1 MGFYSKSFRFEGGGR
16 YKIKIGLKRSGKSC
30 RLRWV
35 NYLNPGLKR
44 GKMTPQEE
52 HQILGLHTKWGN
64 RWSKIARKLPGRT
77 DNEIKNYWRTHMR
90 KMAQKNKRML
100 SPSPSMS
107 NSSAYSSIT
116 SNPTLDSMPATET
129 IETVSFINDK
139 NNNNNK
145 KNSATSLYSAIEG
158 QDAYDSMDD
167 IWKDIALLDDDDD
180 GVTSVFGT
188 YSEITPSS
196 IWDYPLN
203 TSWTIDGEDEVGS
216 NMFWPRQQASD
227 LAQVTWCL

>member
-90 KMAQKNKRML
+90 KMSQKNKRML

-116 SNPTLDSMPATET
+116 SNPTLDSLPVTET
-129 IETVSFINDK
+129 IETVSFINGK
-139 NNNNNK
+139 NNNDKK
-145 KNSATSLYSAIEG
+145 KNSATSMYSAIEG
-158 QDAYDSMDD
+158 QDSYDSMDE
-167 IWKDIALLDDDDD
+167 IWKDIALLDDDD
-180 GVTSVFGT
+180 GVTSVFGS

-196 IWDYPLN
+196 IWDYPLS
-203 TSWTIDGEDEVGS
+203 TLWTIDGQDEVGS
-216 NMFWPRQQASD
+216 NMFFFPTTSE
-227 LAQVTWCL
+227 